1 MDLLLFLLEMD
12 HLGRL
17 LLGGRFFFRV
27 NRAKCVKFLEFEKKE
42 SFIPSQG
49 MT

>member
-27 NRAKCVKFLEFEKKE
+27 NRAKCVKFLEFEKKNPL
-42 SFIPSQG
+42 SRVRA
-49 MT
+49 

>member
-17 LLGGRFFFRV
+17 LLGGRFFFS
-27 NRAKCVKFLEFEKKE
+27 CE
-42 SFIPSQG
+42 SGEVREIFG
-49 MT
+49 V